1 MLMFKF
7 SLFFFYI
14 LLADEYTVYGLNNIR
29 APPTIRDPRTRTTEW
44 TNMMDADDDEDSGI
58 ELVTVNNY
66 QQRNINQ
73 LVSN

>member
-1 MLMFKF
+1 MGVF
-7 SLFFFYI
+7 

-29 APPTIRDPRTRTTEW
+29 TTPTSIRDPRTRTAEW
-44 TNMMDADDDEDSGI
+44 TNMMTNVMDADDDEDSGI

-73 LVSN
+73 LVR